1 MSLWLL
7 CFDWITHYQLLS
19 RWIILNTWIMLSN
32 DEPITQIAWNTKI
45 NEWVYTSINITV
57 SGVLPDNISSLPQK
71 QNFNNNEKS
80 ISPRG
85 KGKFSSA
92 RKNGVPVFLLE
103 LCRMG
108 FLCPNTGLLLL
119 GHLVEIWGWPTLLP
133 WRFQ

>member
-1 MSLWLL
+1 
-7 CFDWITHYQLLS
+7 
-19 RWIILNTWIMLSN
+19 MLSN
-32 DEPITQIAWNTKI
+32 DEPIRLLQTPRSM
-45 NEWVYTSINITV
+45 NEYIPLLIL

-71 QNFNNNEKS
+71 KNFNNNKKN

-119 GHLVEIWGWPTLLP
+119 GHLVEI
-133 WRFQ
+133 